1 MKSQINAMLLMS
13 TQNIKRTATEK
24 SIIDQGDNIWICCS
38 ILTKKRE
45 EKSDI
50 KCLWWK
56 YTSPSMKYS
65 CKKKI
70 KQQLNKEL
78 ISIASLCDIQG
89 TNKQAT
95 GCT

>member
-1 MKSQINAMLLMS
+1 MKVHITINEVFM
-13 TQNIKRTATEK
+13 Q
-24 SIIDQGDNIWICCS
+24 
-38 ILTKKRE
+38 
-45 EKSDI
+45 
-50 KCLWWK
+50 
-56 YTSPSMKYS
+56 
-65 CKKKI
+65 KKI

>member
-1 MKSQINAMLLMS
+1 MKVHITINEVFL
-13 TQNIKRTATEK
+13 QK
-24 SIIDQGDNIWICCS
+24 
-38 ILTKKRE
+38 
-45 EKSDI
+45 
-50 KCLWWK
+50 
-56 YTSPSMKYS
+56 
-65 CKKKI
+65 KKKI